1 MLSDTSGGATRH
13 SMSIS
18 VGDATF
24 NRSLAANRQSQW
36 KSQKVFIDRI
46 YQISNNC
53 HPGIGLDQAAAE
65 HIQEILICLFF
76 ELLESHPQTI
86 EDMERNMR
94 TTLPASMFHWVMQF
108 QNTPEALHRIPRKKL
123 HDKRNA
129 NSKSLMSLLHML
141 QPKLKELLGY
151 KLDEEVMLYLLSVIE
166 YIAADILK
174 WTGNYVKNIRKCD
187 PTIGL
192 QNLKIALSADTS
204 LMELTEMLYNEEE
217 TSTAGILNDNVEDI
231 VQEMSYDEASRDF
244 NREEAQYLRD
254 LNLIIHV
261 FRRRFE
267 IAFEDDTHCLD
278 EMFGNILELHELTV
292 KVQRMLEDA
301 IEMSDTPC
309 VGAGLWELAEAHE
322 FDVYIAYMDLFKQSL
337 TTVIEK
343 VLNDAKYE
351 QFFLLEDR
359 THSITPGGETFR
371 LAVKYVLPS
380 LLEIPVVHFFRY
392 VEFTN
397 ILCHLA
403 QPPDEIEDLKSTKSY
418 FSGLA
423 VKVES
428 LCPLFL
434 INHLKTEQSVRALPE
449 SNCSRQRRRIQ
460 EIQRSIELWEG
471 KEIGYKCAEVIREGD
486 LLLLRSGPP
495 SSVDT
500 LKKNRGITVRHT
512 FLFDH
517 LLVLCKT
524 LRSSRPEKPLYKF
537 KDKVLIRKTDIFD
550 LKDTEEF
557 QNAFKIVS
565 RWITHERGDNT
576 SWILLCRTP
585 EEKTNWMCDLVK
597 IQAKSS
603 LDRMLD
609 ASLKEEEKRVPLILP
624 TSDQYRFADQ
634 DCDENIVFEDYTS
647 SSGIPVVKHGTV
659 LKLVERLTYHLQL
672 LIERF
677 QVPTPPQLQIAE
689 ANNISN
695 LESRELLNGPCAAAH
710 SQDLGTQ
717 FSPTLLNRI
726 ERSYQR
732 FRKEYQQ
739 PIQCRVLSVIRQWVN
754 NHWYDF
760 EHNPVL
766 LQNLC
771 SFLEETDSHGKVI
784 NQYKKWCKS
793 IKKRADIIP
802 SATHSALESEPSPV
816 ATTSYGPQ
824 KPKIL
829 WHIAEKGAIETYD
842 LLSLHPIEIGRQITL
857 LQFDLY
863 KAIKPIELVGSAWT
877 KRDKDLRSP
886 QLLKLIDHSTM
897 LTYWVARSIV
907 ETCSL
912 DERVHMF
919 SRVLEV
925 MSVFEELNNFT
936 GLVALYSA
944 LNSSSVYRLKAC
956 WERIDREKQVW
967 YEKFKKLCNP
977 HWKEM
982 IERLKSINPPCVPFF
997 GHYLSKIFFYEE
1009 GNSTFVQSEDLTH
1022 EQISADGNTSV
1033 VGATGR
1039 RVMVSFVK
1047 CRRIASIISDI
1058 QMYQNESYALEV
1070 EPSVR
1075 TINPLNG
1082 FDGKESLET
1091 YMWEQSLKVEPKDP
1105 DKMEFVKPSRPAYVL
1120 KSPGIKPPKSI
1131 SLAPSTSGPSNHYSG
1146 HRASGRGFSA
1156 LNNYSPN
1163 ISHSSDMS
1171 RPNLLPNFE
1180 DRNSYL
1186 GMVEITPGQQPRYLG
1201 DAKRGTQST
1210 VASPT
1215 EPRIPPVMPR
1225 TKHRNDKASST
1236 PPSPRSSQNGHF
1248 TTPSPPPLYPR
1259 KLSTQEQLAPPPPLK
1274 VLTHGGPDLNGPVPP
1289 HSAPFCTTHPDSFV
1303 FPPYGGNAI
1312 SRTIAPLES
1321 ISPVAQTV
1329 GIIPTVPPRKK
1340 VEQLPSPLFGDA
1352 VHVVWNKEAKSAV
1365 CDADDTISLP
1375 SSSQNSSQNN
1385 VTTTPKLY
1393 PRGACP
1399 VEPPPRPPKLFYNK
1413 KSQELCGEKVVT
1425 ERNNSDSPPP
1435 LPPKTYKRRQQH
1447 NRLHKQ

>member
-1 MLSDTSGGATRH
+1 MFSQVGTGHH
-13 SMSIS
+13 SMSS
-18 VGDATF
+18 SATDGTIT
-24 NRSLAANRQSQW
+24 RSFTFSRQVLW
-36 KSQKVFIDRI
+36 RNQKVFIDRI

-65 HIQEILICLFF
+65 HIQDILICLFF
-76 ELLESHPQTI
+76 ELLECHPQTI
-86 EDMERNMR
+86 EDMERSMR
-94 TTLPASMFHWVMQF
+94 ITLPASMFHWVIQF
-108 QNTPEALHRIPRKKL
+108 QNTPEALHKISRKKL

-129 NSKSLMSLLHML
+129 NSKSLLNLMHAL
-141 QPKLKELLGY
+141 QPKIKELLGY

-192 QNLKIALSADTS
+192 QNLKIALCADTS
-204 LMELTEMLYNEEE
+204 LMELTEMLYNEDE
-217 TSTAGILNDNVEDI
+217 TSTVGILNDNVEDI
-231 VQEMSYDEASRDF
+231 VQEMSYEEASRDF

-267 IAFEDDTHCLD
+267 TVFDDSDECYLD
-278 EMFGNILELHELTV
+278 EIFGNILELHELTI
-292 KVQRMLEDA
+292 KIQRMLEDA

-322 FDVYIAYMDLFKQSL
+322 FDVYIAYMDLFKGSL
-337 TTVIEK
+337 VTVIDK

-351 QFFLLEDR
+351 HFFMLEDR
-359 THSITPGGETFR
+359 AHSITPGGETFR

-392 VEFTN
+392 VELIN

-403 QPPDEIEDLKSTKSY
+403 QPADEVEDLKSTKSY
-418 FSGLA
+418 FSGLV

-428 LCPLFL
+428 LCPSFL
-434 INHLKTEQSVRALPE
+434 INRLKTEQSIRALPE
-449 SNCSRQRRRIQ
+449 SSCSRQRRRIQ

-486 LLLLRSGPP
+486 LLLLRSGPLYP
-495 SSVDT
+495 ADT
-500 LKKNRGITVRHT
+500 LKKSRGTTMRHT

-524 LRSSRPEKPLYKF
+524 LRSSKPEKPLYKF

-550 LKDTEEF
+550 LKDTEEL

-565 RWITHERGDNT
+565 RLINHERGDNT
-576 SWILLCRTP
+576 SWTLFCRTP
-585 EEKTNWMCDLVK
+585 EEKTSWMCDLVK

-624 TSDQYRFADQ
+624 SSDQYRFADQ
-634 DCDENIVFEDYTS
+634 DCDDNIVFEDYTS

-677 QVPTPPQLQIAE
+677 QVPTPLKLRVAE
-689 ANNISN
+689 ASN
-695 LESRELLNGPCAAAH
+695 LSDMESCDFLNASCRTSRAPN
-710 SQDLGTQ
+710 LRTQ
-717 FSPTLLNRI
+717 ISPTFLNRV

-760 EHNPVL
+760 ENNSVL
-766 LQNLC
+766 LGDLC
-771 SFLEETDSHGKVI
+771 AFLEETDCHGKVI

-793 IKKRADIIP
+793 IKTCIERKKRSDTLL
-802 SATHSALESEPSPV
+802 STVQSEPSSPLPIS
-816 ATTSYGPQ
+816 SYGPQ
-824 KPKIL
+824 KPKLL
-829 WHIAEKGAIETYD
+829 WHTAEKGAVETYD

-907 ETCSL
+907 ETISL
-912 DERVHMF
+912 EERVYMF
-919 SRVLEV
+919 SRVLEI
-925 MSVFEELNNFT
+925 MCVFEELNNFT

-944 LNSSSVYRLKAC
+944 LNSSSVYRLKTC
-956 WERIDREKQVW
+956 WEKIDREKQIW
-967 YEKFKKLCNP
+967 YEKFKNLCNP

-1009 GNSTFVQSEDLTH
+1009 GNSTFVQSEEDLAH
-1022 EQISADGNTSV
+1022 EQITAEGNTSI
-1033 VGATGR
+1033 VGTTSR
-1039 RVMVSFVK
+1039 KVMVSFVK
-1047 CRRIASIISDI
+1047 CRRIAAIISDI
-1058 QMYQNESYALEV
+1058 QMYQNEPYVFEV
-1070 EPSVR
+1070 EPSMRV
-1075 TINPLNG
+1075 
-1082 FDGKESLET
+1082 S
-1091 YMWEQSLKVEPKDP
+1091 
-1105 DKMEFVKPSRPAYVL
+1105 EF
-1120 KSPGIKPPKSI
+1120 I
-1131 SLAPSTSGPSNHYSG
+1131 
-1146 HRASGRGFSA
+1146 
-1156 LNNYSPN
+1156 
-1163 ISHSSDMS
+1163 
-1171 RPNLLPNFE
+1171 
-1180 DRNSYL
+1180 
-1186 GMVEITPGQQPRYLG
+1186 
-1201 DAKRGTQST
+1201 
-1210 VASPT
+1210 
-1215 EPRIPPVMPR
+1215 
-1225 TKHRNDKASST
+1225 
-1236 PPSPRSSQNGHF
+1236 
-1248 TTPSPPPLYPR
+1248 
-1259 KLSTQEQLAPPPPLK
+1259 
-1274 VLTHGGPDLNGPVPP
+1274 
-1289 HSAPFCTTHPDSFV
+1289 
-1303 FPPYGGNAI
+1303 
-1312 SRTIAPLES
+1312 
-1321 ISPVAQTV
+1321 
-1329 GIIPTVPPRKK
+1329 
-1340 VEQLPSPLFGDA
+1340 
-1352 VHVVWNKEAKSAV
+1352 
-1365 CDADDTISLP
+1365 
-1375 SSSQNSSQNN
+1375 
-1385 VTTTPKLY
+1385 
-1393 PRGACP
+1393 
-1399 VEPPPRPPKLFYNK
+1399 
-1413 KSQELCGEKVVT
+1413 
-1425 ERNNSDSPPP
+1425 
-1435 LPPKTYKRRQQH
+1435 
-1447 NRLHKQ
+1447 

>member
-1 MLSDTSGGATRH
+1 MFQYGAVQLITFLSAGNFVLATCAMDSNMQFVSNGSKHKSWLLNKLFTIRPISGYSGFARDTFTPSFPLSKSFPYEKKFNSIGINNENLYGVTIEPKSEIKIGNLNSLISSNEEILIKYAFWIIFTGKMTAKTKVIQKLREWFPKANINLSSVVESDAKVADLKLENFDQIFSLLHMELNDDFAHISGAARH
-13 SMSIS
+13 SMDINVSDGS
-18 VGDATF
+18 F
-24 NRSLAANRQSQW
+24 NRSLSANRHSQW
-36 KSQKVFIDRI
+36 KNQKIFIDRI
-46 YQISNNC
+46 YQIRETDPVKQHNKS
-53 HPGIGLDQAAAE
+53 GKGMKKITVTTAE
-65 HIQEILICLFF
+65 CRRIDRRGNTNMFIF
-76 ELLESHPQTI
+76 ELLECHPQTI
-86 EDMERNMR
+86 EDMERSMR
-94 TTLPASMFHWVMQF
+94 TTLPASMFHWVIQ
-108 QNTPEALHRIPRKKL
+108 
-123 HDKRNA
+123 
-129 NSKSLMSLLHML
+129 
-141 QPKLKELLGY
+141 ELLGY

-217 TSTAGILNDNVEDI
+217 TSTAGILNENVEDI
-231 VQEMSYDEASRDF
+231 VQEMSYEEASRDF

-267 IAFEDDTHCLD
+267 TVFEDSDEHYLD
-278 EMFGNILELHELTV
+278 EIFGDILELHELTV

-322 FDVYIAYMDLFKQSL
+322 FDVYIAYM
-337 TTVIEK
+337 
-343 VLNDAKYE
+343 
-351 QFFLLEDR
+351 LEDR
-359 THSITPGGETFR
+359 AHSITPGGETFR
-371 LAVKYVLPS
+371 LA
-380 LLEIPVVHFFRY
+380 
-392 VEFTN
+392 

-403 QPPDEIEDLKSTKSY
+403 RPPDEIEDLKSTKSY

-423 VKVES
+423 VKIES
-428 LCPLFL
+428 LCPSFL

-471 KEIGYKCAEVIREGD
+471 KEIGYRCAEVIKEGD
-486 LLLLRSGPP
+486 LLLLRSGPL
-495 SSVDT
+495 SSADT
-500 LKKNRGITVRHT
+500 LKKNKGTTMRHT

-517 LLVLCKT
+517 LLVFCKT
-524 LRSSRPEKPLYKF
+524 LRSSKPEKPLYKF

-550 LKDTEEF
+550 LKDTEEL
-557 QNAFKIVS
+557 QNAFKIAS
-565 RWITHERGDNT
+565 RPITHGRGDNC
-576 SWILLCRTP
+576 SWILFCRTP
-585 EEKTNWMCDLVK
+585 EEKTSWMCDLVK

-624 TSDQYRFADQ
+624 IPNQYRFADQ

-677 QVPTPPQLQIAE
+677 EVPTPPQLQIAE
-689 ANNISN
+689 TNNISN
-695 LESRELLNGPCAAAH
+695 LESRELLNGPYAAVY
-710 SQDLGTQ
+710 SQDLSHQ
-717 FSPTLLNRI
+717 ISSTLLNRI

-739 PIQCRVLSVIRQWVN
+739 PIQCSLFHNILHRVLSVIRQWVN

-766 LQNLC
+766 LQDLC

-784 NQYKKWCKS
+784 NQYKNGVRVS
-793 IKKRADIIP
+793 RKKRVDTIP
-802 SATHSALESEPSPV
+802 THNGLESEPSLL
-816 ATTSYGPQ
+816 TTTMYGPQ

-907 ETCSL
+907 ETASL
-912 DERVHMF
+912 DERVYMF

-944 LNSSSVYRLKAC
+944 LNSSSIYRLKAC
-956 WERIDREKQVW
+956 WEVII
-967 YEKFKKLCNP
+967 FP
-977 HWKEM
+977 
-982 IERLKSINPPCVPFF
+982 KSF
-997 GHYLSKIFFYEE
+997 LRR

-1022 EQISADGNTSV
+1022 EQINAEGNTSV
-1033 VGATGR
+1033 VGTTGR
-1039 RVMVSFVK
+1039 KVMVSFVK

-1058 QMYQNESYALEV
+1058 QMYQNEPYALEV

-1075 TINPLNG
+1075 TQCL
-1082 FDGKESLET
+1082 
-1091 YMWEQSLKVEPKDP
+1091 
-1105 DKMEFVKPSRPAYVL
+1105 L
-1120 KSPGIKPPKSI
+1120 KSSVVALVDLAKSNG
-1131 SLAPSTSGPSNHYSG
+1131 SVAVV
-1146 HRASGRGFSA
+1146 
-1156 LNNYSPN
+1156 
-1163 ISHSSDMS
+1163 
-1171 RPNLLPNFE
+1171 
-1180 DRNSYL
+1180 
-1186 GMVEITPGQQPRYLG
+1186 VE
-1201 DAKRGTQST
+1201 ST
-1210 VASPT
+1210 V
-1215 EPRIPPVMPR
+1215 
-1225 TKHRNDKASST
+1225 
-1236 PPSPRSSQNGHF
+1236 
-1248 TTPSPPPLYPR
+1248 
-1259 KLSTQEQLAPPPPLK
+1259 
-1274 VLTHGGPDLNGPVPP
+1274 
-1289 HSAPFCTTHPDSFV
+1289 
-1303 FPPYGGNAI
+1303 
-1312 SRTIAPLES
+1312 
-1321 ISPVAQTV
+1321 
-1329 GIIPTVPPRKK
+1329 
-1340 VEQLPSPLFGDA
+1340 
-1352 VHVVWNKEAKSAV
+1352 
-1365 CDADDTISLP
+1365 
-1375 SSSQNSSQNN
+1375 
-1385 VTTTPKLY
+1385 
-1393 PRGACP
+1393 
-1399 VEPPPRPPKLFYNK
+1399 
-1413 KSQELCGEKVVT
+1413 
-1425 ERNNSDSPPP
+1425 
-1435 LPPKTYKRRQQH
+1435 
-1447 NRLHKQ
+1447 

>member
-1 MLSDTSGGATRH
+1 MMFPGGTTRH

-18 VGDATF
+18 VGDGASHH
-24 NRSLAANRQSQW
+24 SLVANRHLQW
-36 KSQKVFIDRI
+36 KNQKIFIDRI

-53 HPGIGLDQAAAE
+53 HPGIGLDQPAAE

-76 ELLESHPQTI
+76 ELLECHPQTI
-86 EDMERNMR
+86 EDMERSMR
-94 TTLPASMFHWVMQF
+94 TTLPASMFHWVIQF

-129 NSKSLMSLLHML
+129 NSKSLMSLLHTL

-174 WTGNYVKNIRKCD
+174 WTGNYVKNIKKCD

-231 VQEMSYDEASRDF
+231 VHEMSYDGASRDF

-267 IAFEDDTHCLD
+267 TVFENSDEHYLD
-278 EMFGNILELHELTV
+278 QMFGNILELHELTV

-322 FDVYIAYMDLFKQSL
+322 FDVYIAYMDLFKGSL
-337 TTVIEK
+337 TTVIKK

-351 QFFLLEDR
+351 QFFAMEDR
-359 THSITPGGETFR
+359 AHSITPGGETFR

-380 LLEIPVVHFFRY
+380 LLEIPVIHFFRY
-392 VEFTN
+392 IEFTN
-397 ILCHLA
+397 ILCRLA
-403 QPPDEIEDLKSTKSY
+403 QPAGEIEDLKSTKTY
-418 FSGLA
+418 FSGIA
-423 VKVES
+423 MKMEA
-428 LCPLFL
+428 LCPAFL
-434 INHLKTEQSVRALPE
+434 INHLKAEQSIRALPE

-471 KEIGYKCAEVIREGD
+471 KEIGYRCAEVIKEGD
-486 LLLLRSGPP
+486 LLLLRSGPL
-495 SSVDT
+495 SSTDT
-500 LKKNRGITVRHT
+500 LKKNRGTTVRHT

-517 LLVLCKT
+517 LLVFCKT
-524 LRSSRPEKPLYKF
+524 LRSSKPEKPLYKF

-550 LKDTEEF
+550 LKDTEEL

-565 RWITHERGDNT
+565 RSITHDRGDNT
-576 SWILLCRTP
+576 SWILFCRTP
-585 EEKTNWMCDLVK
+585 EEKTSWMCDLVK

-647 SSGIPVVKHGTV
+647 SSGVPVVKHGTV

-677 QVPTPPQLQIAE
+677 EVPTPPQLQLAE
-689 ANNISN
+689 TNNMSN
-695 LESRELLNGPCAAAH
+695 LESRGLLNGPYATVH
-710 SQDLGTQ
+710 SQGLITQ
-717 FSPTLLNRI
+717 VSPTLLNRI

-732 FRKEYQQ
+732 FRKEYEQ
-739 PIQCRVLSVIRQWVN
+739 PIQCRVLSVVRQWVN

-760 EHNPVL
+760 ENNPVL
-766 LQNLC
+766 LQDLC

-793 IKKRADIIP
+793 IKTCIERKKRMDTIP
-802 SATHSALESEPSPV
+802 LTARNGLERESSPST
-816 ATTSYGPQ
+816 TTSYGPQ

-829 WHIAEKGAIETYD
+829 WHIADKGAIETYD

-907 ETCSL
+907 ETASL
-912 DERVHMF
+912 DERVYMF
-919 SRVLEV
+919 SRVLEI
-925 MSVFEELNNFT
+925 MSIFEELNNFT

-956 WERIDREKQVW
+956 WERIDREKQLW

-1022 EQISADGNTSV
+1022 EQIGAEGSTSV

-1039 RVMVSFVK
+1039 KVMVSFVK

-1058 QMYQNESYALEV
+1058 QMYQNEPYALEV

-1075 TINPLNG
+1075 VKNTY
-1082 FDGKESLET
+1082 ES
-1091 YMWEQSLKVEPKDP
+1091 
-1105 DKMEFVKPSRPAYVL
+1105 
-1120 KSPGIKPPKSI
+1120 
-1131 SLAPSTSGPSNHYSG
+1131 
-1146 HRASGRGFSA
+1146 
-1156 LNNYSPN
+1156 
-1163 ISHSSDMS
+1163 
-1171 RPNLLPNFE
+1171 
-1180 DRNSYL
+1180 
-1186 GMVEITPGQQPRYLG
+1186 
-1201 DAKRGTQST
+1201 
-1210 VASPT
+1210 
-1215 EPRIPPVMPR
+1215 
-1225 TKHRNDKASST
+1225 
-1236 PPSPRSSQNGHF
+1236 
-1248 TTPSPPPLYPR
+1248 
-1259 KLSTQEQLAPPPPLK
+1259 
-1274 VLTHGGPDLNGPVPP
+1274 
-1289 HSAPFCTTHPDSFV
+1289 
-1303 FPPYGGNAI
+1303 
-1312 SRTIAPLES
+1312 
-1321 ISPVAQTV
+1321 
-1329 GIIPTVPPRKK
+1329 
-1340 VEQLPSPLFGDA
+1340 
-1352 VHVVWNKEAKSAV
+1352 
-1365 CDADDTISLP
+1365 
-1375 SSSQNSSQNN
+1375 
-1385 VTTTPKLY
+1385 
-1393 PRGACP
+1393 
-1399 VEPPPRPPKLFYNK
+1399 
-1413 KSQELCGEKVVT
+1413 
-1425 ERNNSDSPPP
+1425 
-1435 LPPKTYKRRQQH
+1435 
-1447 NRLHKQ
+1447 